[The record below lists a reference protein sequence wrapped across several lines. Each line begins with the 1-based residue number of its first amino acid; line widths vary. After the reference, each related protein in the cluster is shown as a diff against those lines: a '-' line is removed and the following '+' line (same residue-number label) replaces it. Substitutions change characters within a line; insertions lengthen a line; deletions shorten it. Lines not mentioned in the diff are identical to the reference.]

1 MTMTITKQQIIT
13 WLRNSVE
20 EFNTQQDLL
29 TSLDREIGDADHG
42 LNMNR
47 GFQKVNEK
55 LPSLTDKDIGTILK
69 TTGITL
75 LSSIGGASGPLYG
88 TFFIRCASLV
98 AAKEELSLSDLT
110 DMLQGGVDGIKDRG
124 KAEIGDKTMVD
135 TLGGILNSLN
145 MNQSKNVIEAIA
157 IAAEAGS
164 MATKS
169 TIPMIAKKGRA
180 SYLGERSIG
189 HQDPGATSASLLF
202 NCLRDAVK

>member
-1 MTMTITKQQIIT
+1 MTVTKKQIVS
-13 WLRNSVE
+13 WLERSIEV
-20 EFNTQQDLL
+20 FSAQQDLL

-47 GFQKVNEK
+47 GFKKVNEK
-55 LPSLTDKDIGTILK
+55 LPSISDKDIGTILK

-98 AAKEELSLSDLT
+98 MAKEELSLRDLT
-110 DMLQGGVDGIKDRG
+110 EMLQGGIDGIKDRG
-124 KAEIGDKTMVD
+124 KAEIGDKTMID
-135 TLGGILNSLN
+135 TFSGILSSLKL
-145 MNQSKNVIEAIA
+145 NQGKRVVEAINL
-157 IAAEAGS
+157 AAEAGEV
-164 MATKS
+164 ATKS